1 MHHSLGYC
9 ADGASLQMGEVAVFS
24 DKDIREGVSKEAK
37 ERACAMIVFGRCVPS
52 GGRMFLVTHTYI

>member
-1 MHHSLGYC
+1 MRHSLGYC

-37 ERACAMIVFGRCVPS
+37 ERACALIVFGDVSPAGEGC
-52 GGRMFLVTHTYI
+52 FW